1 MELDS
6 KTSASIAAEKV
17 RSLILAGRFSQG
29 EPLRQENLSREL
41 GVSRTPLRQALQI
54 LSEEGLVSI
63 SGFKG
68 ARVAEISLGVIDD
81 LFEMRSALEPLA
93 LSHALPAMTKVDLAK
108 AEMALDLA
116 MAEQDPARLSA
127 LNWQFHHALYAPSD
141 RPLLLDTI
149 RRLNMTSSLAEVIA
163 RSIVLRSKRSHRE
176 HLALLE
182 ACRDGDQQAASTL
195 LSQHLALAHTEVRKS
210 FKD

>member
-1 MELDS
+1 MGLGS

-17 RSLILAGRFSQG
+17 RSLILSGRFRQG

-41 GVSRTPLRQALQI
+41 GVSRTPLRQALQF
-54 LSEEGLVSI
+54 LSEDGLVSI

-68 ARVAEISLGVIDD
+68 ARVAEISLAVIDD

-93 LSHALPAMTKVDLAK
+93 LSHALPALTKVDLAK

-116 MAEQDPARLSA
+116 IDEHDPARLSA
-127 LNWQFHHALYAPSD
+127 LNWQFHHALYALSG
-141 RPLLLDTI
+141 RPLLLGTI

-163 RSIVLRSKRSHRE
+163 QSIVLRSERSHSE
-176 HLALLE
+176 HLALLD
-182 ACRDGDQQAASTL
+182 ACRDGDDQTASTL
-195 LSQHLALAHTEVRKS
+195 LSQHLTSAHTEVRMS
-210 FKD
+210 FRD